1 MATSL
6 GELATR
12 FGCDLNGDP
21 DTVVESVASLPNA
34 GPRNLGFLSNSKLK
48 SQLSSTKAAAVI
60 VRAEDADDCPVATL
74 VTTDPYATYARM
86 AAVLH
91 PLPDVRPGIHSSA
104 VVDESASVSDSAEV
118 CANTFIGARTSIG
131 ANVYVGPG
139 TVIGPDCDIGSG
151 CRFIANVSLPR
162 NVSMGERCAFH
173 PGVVIG
179 ADGFG
184 NALTPDGW
192 VRVPQVGGVTLG
204 SDVEIGA
211 NTTID
216 CGAIDDTVLG
226 DGVRID
232 NLCMVGHNVKIG
244 AHTAIASSTAIAGS
258 AIIGERCLFGGQ
270 AGSVGHVTICDDV
283 FISGRGMVTK
293 NITEPGTYAS
303 GFPAEKVSDWN
314 RRVARLRRIDTL
326 YDRVSKLEK
335 GE

>member
-21 DTVVESVASLPNA
+21 DTVVDSVASLPNA

-48 SQLSSTKAAAVI
+48 SQLTTTKAAAVI
-60 VRAEDADDCPVATL
+60 VRVEDAGDCPVATL
-74 VTTDPYATYARM
+74 VTSDPYATYARM

-91 PLPDVRPGIHSSA
+91 PLPIVVPGIHAAAVIDETANVSA
-104 VVDESASVSDSAEV
+104 SAEV
-118 CANTFIGARTSIG
+118 CAGVVIGARSRIG
-131 ANVYVGPG
+131 ENVYVGPG
-139 TVIGPDCDIGSG
+139 TVIGPDCDVGRD
-151 CRFIANVSLPR
+151 CRFIANVTFAR
-162 NVSMGERCAFH
+162 RVQTGERCAFH

-184 NALTPDGW
+184 NAMTPEGW

-211 NTTID
+211 NTTVD

-258 AIIGERCLFGGQ
+258 AVIGERCLFGGQ

-293 NITEPGTYAS
+293 NITEPGAYAS
-303 GFPAEKVSDWN
+303 GFPAEKVSQWN